1 MKNIFMLFALIA
13 LGFAAGCVQLE
24 QDLTLKAD
32 GSGVVQVAYAAP
44 EGEQTMMQ
52 QAAQAMLQQT
62 LAVSGGGNRLPQ
74 DMSDADI
81 KKQFEAYAKLG
92 VKLEQLSTER
102 KAGRVIR
109 RGVIS
114 FKTLDGLAHALLPE
128 RTVALTRDARGN
140 YQLVQQSGGERTM
153 ASRIG
158 TVAADD
164 SNPLVAEL
172 FKGFRATLRVTTPGK
187 ILDGNATQMEGATA
201 VWRFDFDRDAQA
213 VTKLLQ
219 RPMRLTFAGA
229 GLKLAPCAHRAGE
242 P

>member
-1 MKNIFMLFALIA
+1 MKHIRHMLVLGALA
-13 LGFAAGCVQLE
+13 LAAGCVQLE

-32 GSGVVQVAYAAP
+32 GSCTINIAYAAP

-52 QAAQAMLQQT
+52 QAARAMLQQA
-62 LAVSGGGNRLPQ
+62 LPASGGGNRMPQ
-74 DMSDADI
+74 DMSDAEI
-81 KKQFEAYAKLG
+81 KKQFEAYARHG

-114 FKTLDGLAHALLPE
+114 FKALDGLARALLPD

-140 YQLVQQSGGERTM
+140 YQLVQQSGGEKTM
-153 ASRIG
+153 AGRIG
-158 TVAADD
+158 ALAADD
-164 SNPLVAEL
+164 ANPLVAEL

-187 ILDGNATQMEGATA
+187 LLDGNAAQMEGATA

-219 RPMRLTFAGA
+219 RPMRLSFAGS